1 MQTEPTLREVVL
13 PPRYQLQAVLKESP
27 TNSVYRVFDAV
38 SKRDAAIKILRQE
51 ISGSQAILGFRTEF
65 ETLAALSHPNIVQ
78 VFDFGLL
85 DDRFPYFTMEYF
97 PGRRV
102 TEFFDGHNWE
112 ALYHI
117 VLQIASALHHV
128 HHLGIVHLDLKP
140 SNILVDSEGH
150 LKIMDFGVAV
160 SSRQYFDRKIRGTL
174 HYMAPEV
181 LLQDR
186 VDGRADQYA
195 LGMTLYETI
204 TGALPTYGKPP
215 IEIIRSHLED
225 EIRRPSAIN
234 PHVPEKLERIV
245 LRLLEKDPRYRYPS
259 AAVLLHDVA
268 DAAGVKV
275 PWRELENS
283 AELHRAPLIG
293 REAEVR
299 EVMRLVTEA
308 QQGRGDG
315 LIIAGTE
322 GMGKGS
328 IIREVSLRTQLE
340 GARVFTG
347 RCPVNRKTIYAPFFE
362 IFQQMLTAVNPN
374 ADPAIEIRQ
383 MLHPIIEPGH
393 EAVDEQGQK
402 YRLYNRLVQS
412 MQDFHGFLNAGSA
425 RPLLVLIVE
434 DLQWADPS
442 TAELF
447 TFLVGEARSSGLV
460 VIGTLTTER
469 SAETTLEETVSRST
483 AAWEERARDHAI
495 RILYLKPL
503 SEEMVRENVEAL
515 LGDPNLTHEFVR
527 WVMWESGGSPLNIRR
542 VVDYLIAHDYLRST
556 GKGWEIDMDRI
567 QTLRIPGGAG
577 AIWSERLE
585 SITEDQRE
593 VLRSASVLGEQF
605 DVELLTKVSEHPPE
619 DTFRLVMELVELG
632 LLDEMPNDA
641 GFRFPQV
648 SLRESIY
655 GATSERSR
663 SITHTRAGE
672 YLESLYLAG
681 ASELIGQVAYHF
693 ARGTEPERAI
703 DYSIKAAEQAAIA
716 LAYEQSAEFYR
727 TALELMD
734 ISGDEERKPE
744 VRERLGDAYFRC
756 NNLRGAM
763 QVYQFLL
770 KSVQVNREAPDGDL
784 GSAEIMKKIGKV
796 LARRSEWSPALS
808 YFQNAMQTF
817 QRHARPLDVAEMLNR
832 MAWIHIDKGDFS
844 EAERSGLEAI
854 RILQPLP
861 LAPAHGYTRNIL
873 GVISSARGDLV
884 PAEKLFQEALLN
896 AETLGSAQLRKV
908 TANNLAN
915 ILYRLGRWD
924 DSLQLHRRNLE
935 QSENEGDLWDVVTAY
950 NAIAVTQFAKGE
962 FKPAAALL
970 ERSIRIGQKLG
981 ASDLEAFAHERLGEC
996 FEMLG
1001 EWKEARAQLER
1012 CLSLPGFDENRPNR
1026 VSVYV
1031 PYARLLAR
1039 TGDTAGAIKYA
1050 QRAYEASERTRDK
1063 DLMAAASL
1071 LLGQIEQER
1080 ENFADAE
1087 RLLGEAREL
1096 FREASNLRGEAISL
1110 VVAGKRA
1117 LREQKNDDAATYASE
1132 AASLAQKLGDRF
1144 TEAHAHVLAGK
1155 VLFLRGE
1162 REAGEA
1168 RFSLAHAIFE
1178 ELETPFELGRLLF
1191 EVGVLRE
1198 DPDDAGQVLRRAIKI
1213 FEKLDATPDLERARG
1228 AHFRIR
1234 PSGRGADSSV
1244 VGLYEVVKIIN
1255 STLSVEEVLNKVLDI
1270 ALRRLRAERGMIM
1283 LIDPITG
1290 SLRTRVSRNI
1300 REGAE
1305 NEKGRSPQAI
1315 IKEVMQSGA
1324 SVMSADARTDDRFV
1338 DSETV
1343 ISENIVST
1351 LCVPLVIRDRIAGAI
1366 YVDHRETR
1374 HLFSQKDLSF
1384 LEAFADQSA
1393 IAIEN
1398 ARLYEELEQARLRL
1412 SAENESLRNDVLVD
1426 KHLDSI
1432 VGSSEAV
1439 GRIQFTVRKAATASS
1454 TVLIRGESGT
1464 GKGLAARIIHNI
1476 SPRRNGPFIKFN
1488 CAALPEN
1495 LAESELFGHEK
1506 GSFTGADRRKLGRF
1520 ELANGGSIFLD
1531 EIGKM
1536 SFAMQAKLLRVVEDK
1551 EFERVGGTVTI
1562 KTDVKIIA
1570 ATNLDIE
1577 KAIDNGSFREDLFY
1591 RLNIIPIQL
1600 PALRERKDDIESLA
1614 EHFVKKICRDLGVD
1628 PKSLE
1633 PGIIELFKTYHWPGN
1648 IRELEATLHRAI
1660 VMATG
1665 DVLRRADFFGL
1676 LGHQPQGAQPD
1687 LPSDALPREVLSPMI
1702 RRMSV
1707 TAELYD
1713 DVLARVDRQLILQ
1726 VLDDTGGKIRETARR
1741 LGLARNTLK
1750 AKMQKYAIH
1759 AAGGEAD

>member
-1 MQTEPTLREVVL
+1 MPTEERLHDAPL
-13 PPRYQLQAVLKESP
+13 PPRYQLQSVLKESA
-27 TNSVYRVFDAV
+27 TTSVYRVFDAV
-38 SKRDAAIKILRQE
+38 TRCDAAIKILRHE
-51 ISGSQAILGFRTEF
+51 ISGSQAILGFRNEF
-65 ETLAALSHPNIVQ
+65 STLAGLSHPNIVQ

-85 DDRFPYFTMEYF
+85 DDRYPYFTMEYF
-97 PGRRV
+97 PGQRV
-102 TEFFDGHNWE
+102 TEYFDGHNWE
-112 ALYHI
+112 ALYDM

-140 SNILVDSEGH
+140 SNVLVDSEGH
-150 LKIMDFGVAV
+150 VKIMDFGVAV
-160 SSRQYFDRKIRGTL
+160 SSRQLFDRKIRGTL

-215 IEIIRSHLED
+215 IEIIRSHLEE

-234 PHVPEKLERIV
+234 PHVPEKLEKII

-259 AAVLLHDVA
+259 AAALLHEVA
-268 DAAGVKV
+268 AAAGVKV
-275 PWRELENS
+275 PWRELANR

-293 REAEVR
+293 REAEVH
-299 EVMRLVTEA
+299 EVTQLVTA
-308 QQGRGDG
+308 ARDGRGDG
-315 LIIAGTE
+315 VIVAGSE

-328 IIREVSLRTQLE
+328 IIREVSLRAQLE

-383 MLHPIIEPGH
+383 MLHPILGPAH
-393 EAVDEQGQK
+393 DSVDEQGQK

-412 MQDFHGFLNAGSA
+412 MQDFHGLLNVGSTGA
-425 RPLLVLIVE
+425 VLVLIVE

-469 SAETTLEETVSRST
+469 SSETTLEETVSRSA
-483 AAWEERARDHAI
+483 AAWEERARDHGI
-495 RILYLKPL
+495 RIIPLKPL
-503 SEEMVRENVEAL
+503 SEEMVRENLEAL
-515 LGDPNLTHEFVR
+515 LGDPSLTHEFVR

-542 VVDYLIAHDYLRST
+542 VIDYLIAHEYLRST
-556 GKGWEIDMDRI
+556 ASGWEIDMDRI
-567 QTLRIPGGAG
+567 QGLRIPGGAG
-577 AIWSERLE
+577 AIWNERLE
-585 SITEDQRE
+585 SISEEHRE
-593 VLRSASVLGEQF
+593 VLRHASVLGEQF
-605 DVELLTKVSEHPPE
+605 DVELLTRVSERPPE
-619 DTFRLVMELVELG
+619 ETFGRVRELVDLG
-632 LLDEMPNDA
+632 LLDEVANEA

-655 GATSERSR
+655 GATTERSR
-663 SITHTRAGE
+663 SIAHTRAGT
-672 YLESLYLAG
+672 YLESLYVDG
-681 ASELIGQVAYHF
+681 ASELLGQVAYHF
-693 ARGTEPERAI
+693 ARGLEPERAI
-703 DYSIKAAEQAAIA
+703 DYSIKAAEQAAVA

-727 TALELMD
+727 VALELMD
-734 ISGDEERKPE
+734 ISGEELRKPE
-744 VRERLGDAYFRC
+744 IRERLGDAYFRC

-770 KSVQVNREAPDGDL
+770 KSVQVNREAPEGDI

-808 YFQNAMQTF
+808 YFHNAMQIF
-817 QRHARPLDVAEMLNR
+817 QRHGRPLDVAEMLNR

-844 EAERSGLEAI
+844 EAERSGIEAI
-854 RILQPLP
+854 RILEHLP

-873 GVISSARGDLV
+873 GVISSARGELV
-884 PAEKLFQEALLN
+884 PAEQLFQEALRN
-896 AETLGSAQLRKV
+896 AETLGSGQLRKV

-915 ILYRLGRWD
+915 VLYRLGRWD
-924 DSLQLHRRNLE
+924 DSLQFQRRNLE
-935 QSENEGDLWDVVTAY
+935 QSEDEGDLWDVVTAY
-950 NAIAVTQFAKGE
+950 NAIAVTQYAKGE

-970 ERSIRIGQKLG
+970 ERSIRISQKIG

-1001 EWKEARAQLER
+1001 DWKGARTNFER
-1012 CLSLPGFDENRPNR
+1012 CLSLPGFDENRPLR

-1031 PYARLLAR
+1031 PYARMLAR
-1039 TGDTAGAIKYA
+1039 TGDIGGAIKYA

-1080 ENFADAE
+1080 ENYVDAE
-1087 RLLGEAREL
+1087 RLLGEARDL

-1117 LREQKNDDAATYASE
+1117 LREQKPDEAEALAEEAS
-1132 AASLAQKLGDRF
+1132 ALARRLGDKF

-1155 VLFLRGE
+1155 VLFSRGE
-1162 REAGEA
+1162 RETGEA
-1168 RFSLAHAIFE
+1168 RFSEAHAIFE
-1178 ELETPFELGRLLF
+1178 ALETPFELGRLLF

-1198 DPDDAGQVLRRAIKI
+1198 DPEDAGQVLRRAIKI
-1213 FEKLDATPDLERARG
+1213 FEKLEATPDLERARG

-1234 PSGRGADSSV
+1234 PGRGVDSSV

-1255 STLSVEEVLNKVLDI
+1255 STLSVEEVLNKVLEI

-1305 NEKGRSPQAI
+1305 AEKGRSPQAI
-1315 IKEVMQSGA
+1315 IKEVMQNGT
-1324 SVMSADARTDDRFV
+1324 SVISADARADDRFV

-1351 LCVPLVIRDRIAGAI
+1351 LCVPLVIRDNIAGAI

-1412 SAENESLRNDVLVD
+1412 SAENESLRNETLVD

-1432 VGSSEAV
+1432 VGSSEQVA
-1439 GRIQFTVRKAATASS
+1439 RIQFTVRKAATSAS

-1536 SFAMQAKLLRVVEDK
+1536 SLAMQSKLLRVVEDK

-1562 KTDVKIIA
+1562 KSDVKIIA
-1570 ATNLDIE
+1570 ATNLEIE
-1577 KAIDNGSFREDLFY
+1577 KAIDDGSFREDLFY
-1591 RLNIIPIQL
+1591 RLNIILIHL
-1600 PALRERKDDIESLA
+1600 PPLRERKEDIEALT
-1614 EHFVKKICRDLGVD
+1614 EYFVRKICRDLGTD

-1633 PGIIELFKTYHWPGN
+1633 PGIMDLFRGYHWPGN

-1660 VMATG
+1660 VMSTG
-1665 DVLRRADFFGL
+1665 DVLRRADFYGL
-1676 LGHQPQGAQPD
+1676 LGDQSQITQPD
-1687 LPSDALPREVLSPMI
+1687 LPTDALPREVLNPML

-1707 TAELYD
+1707 SAELYD
-1713 DVLARVDRQLILQ
+1713 DVLAKVDRQLILQ
-1726 VLDDTGGKIRETARR
+1726 ALAETGGKIRETARR

-1750 AKMQKYAIH
+1750 AKIQKYGIQTS
-1759 AAGGEAD
+1759 GADAD